1 MLYEKTNAE
10 KSLFAQCTWLE
21 RWRRRKKAAV
31 VDYSCNIHC
40 DWVNSCV
47 VHHCSATMCVWWMSD
62 KHTILD
68 VDMDASNGFHFSLIL
83 LPQFS
88 TCSWVEGNKKTSR
101 LVAQKKPDDNW
112 TFSKSFSN
120 HKCICVIV
128 STFCRYFYAYFW
140 WIRIQKKNCTVSRFV
155 QKMCLRD
162 THSRTLELKPTY
174 RLAVEFTLVLLRER
188 RDIIESPQFT
198 TAPLLMENVRNR

>member
-140 WIRIQKKNCTVSRFV
+140 WIRIQKKTVQFLDLFRRCVYGIHTHAHLSWSLLTGWPLNSRWYYYAS
-155 QKMCLRD
+155 D
-162 THSRTLELKPTY
+162 
-174 RLAVEFTLVLLRER
+174 A
-188 RDIIESPQFT
+188 I
-198 TAPLLMENVRNR
+198 